1 MDDAYHVQ
9 KISHMV
15 IKDIIPFLNAWTFY
29 MLAYN
34 QATNACDEYCK
45 KGKAQHL
52 NASNAL
58 IKWKGSFWIWTPQAT
73 HISIFVEG
81 QCKEGLGMFVL
92 LDYVHS

>member
-1 MDDAYHVQ
+1 
-9 KISHMV
+9 
-15 IKDIIPFLNAWTFY
+15 
-29 MLAYN
+29 
-34 QATNACDEYCK
+34 
-45 KGKAQHL
+45 L